1 MFEHQIQPQISGIT
15 PYIPGKPISELQ
27 RELKLPRVSKLASNE
42 NPLGASLKATAAVQA
57 AIADIALYPDGSA
70 FTLKKNLAKFLEY
83 PESGIAVGNG
93 SNELLEL
100 VARVFAGPGDEII
113 YAQYAFAV
121 YPISAQVVGANGIE
135 VPAKNWGHDLSA
147 MLNAIT
153 ERTKIIYLAN
163 PNNPTGTL
171 FEVEEWEAFI
181 SKVPRHV
188 IVVLD
193 EAYYEFV
200 SKAVDVNYANGQ
212 DYLKDYHN
220 LLVSRTFSKAYGLA
234 SLRAG
239 YLLGHDEIIG
249 YINRIRE
256 PFNVN
261 HFAQVA
267 AVAALKDQSFVQRV
281 IDNNQQGMQ
290 QIIDGINL
298 LGLEYIPSYGNFLCV
313 AFSDSEITAKV
324 NDGLLR
330 QGVIV
335 RPIAN
340 YGLTKHLRVS
350 IGTDKENRHFLDA
363 LSSLSKLWKSL

>member
-1 MFEHQIQPQISGIT
+1 MFNQQVQPQIPGIT

-27 RELKLPRVSKLASNE
+27 RELRLPRISKLASNE
-42 NPLGASLKATAAVQA
+42 NPLGASLKATVAIQS
-57 AIADIALYPDGSA
+57 AIADISLYPDGSA
-70 FTLKKNLAKFLEY
+70 FVLKKSLAKFLDF

-121 YPISAQVVGANGIE
+121 YAISAQVVGAVGVE

-147 MLNAIT
+147 MLSAIT

-171 FEVEEWEAFI
+171 FEVKEWEAFI
-181 SKVPRHV
+181 NKVPSHV
-188 IVVLD
+188 MVVLD

-200 SKAVDVNYANGQ
+200 STASGIAYANGQ
-212 DYLKDYHN
+212 DYLKDHDN

-234 SLRAG
+234 SLRVG
-239 YLLGHDEIIG
+239 YMLGNAEVIG

-267 AVAALKDQSFVQRV
+267 ATAALKDQNFIQQV
-281 IDNNQQGMQ
+281 INNNQQGMQ
-290 QIIDGINL
+290 QIIDGIDL

-313 AFSDSEITAKV
+313 AFHSGEIASKV
-324 NDGLLR
+324 NEGLLK

-340 YGLTKHLRVS
+340 YGLKEHLRVS
-350 IGTDKENRHFLDA
+350 IGSPKENRHFLEA
-363 LSSLSKLWKSL
+363 LSCLSTLWKPA